1 LEIRKLEILPNGRGV
16 MEDDIIAG
24 LFALVHLSIEL
35 VNKEKK
41 LICVGNLLTN
51 ASGVYFLIKIMGVQ
65 YLIAKMNTAIIVAIG
80 YNYPLQK
87 GYVFKTVDKK

>member
-1 LEIRKLEILPNGRGV
+1 
-16 MEDDIIAG
+16 MEDDILAG

-41 LICVGNLLTN
+41 ILICVGNLLTN

-65 YLIAKMNTAIIVAIG
+65 YLIAKMITAIIVAIG

>member
-1 LEIRKLEILPNGRGV
+1 
-16 MEDDIIAG
+16 MEDDILAG

-35 VNKEKK
+35 VNKGKK
-41 LICVGNLLTN
+41 NFLICVGNLLTN

-65 YLIAKMNTAIIVAIG
+65 YLIAKIITAIIVAID